1 MPDDLI
7 RQSQMVTTYGPGAM
21 LDLPRYSVIVSGLQ
35 GWSKRN
41 RERVVEPR
49 LTAKLCR
56 ILGVPTLELHT
67 PPRHEDDSDNF
78 TPVAARVFPTWFI
91 VNKTEQSPTNNL
103 WRRRQL
109 VRWTHLQNGRFRAT
123 DGKLYPVVSVRFVR
137 GCRRGHIDDFDWR
150 WFVHGDEK
158 VCERPFWLEE
168 RGTNGDM
175 TETFVVCDCG
185 EYRSLYEAFGSE
197 TTPLGQ
203 CGGRR
208 PWIGQYA
215 WENCQE
221 PYRILVRTASNSYFP
236 QVMSVI
242 SLPEV
247 DQGLANKVTE
257 HFSQLN
263 AAHTF
268 GQLENYDIMPE
279 LKAAFDGMSKED
291 VTREFLRQL
300 AQQNGDGAGEI
311 ENVPVKVAEF
321 PILNKGDAKIGEDHP
336 RSIFH
341 AETLDWASDS
351 SEEDGISDGIENVVL
366 VHRLREVVALLGFT
380 RFESTSPD
388 KDGELDLE
396 VQRAALDESLTWL
409 PAYENRGEGVFVSFK
424 KEAIESWM
432 ARSEVME
439 RGATLEAGWQRWASE
454 RGANK
459 AFFPGLPYIMLHSLS
474 HMLMTSIALECG
486 YPSSSLRERIYTGEA
501 GHGILIYTGSSDA
514 DGTLGGLV
522 QTGFRFVEHLR
533 NACQQNLL
541 CSNDPVCAE
550 HRPDAPYQVSA
561 LQGAAC
567 HGCLLTSETSCE
579 QRNDFLDRGLIVPTV
594 STTDA
599 AFFRSSVSPQ

>member
-1 MPDDLI
+1 MANDFI

-21 LDLPRYSVIVSGLQ
+21 IDLPTYSVIVTGLQ
-35 GWSKRN
+35 GWSRQN
-41 RERVVEPR
+41 REKVVEQR

-56 ILGVPTLELHT
+56 ILDVPTLDLFT
-67 PPRHEDDSDNF
+67 PPHYEENSKNGAS
-78 TPVAARVFPTWFI
+78 VAARVFPTWFI
-91 VNKTEQSPTNNL
+91 VNKAEQSPINPQ
-103 WRRRQL
+103 WRRRRL
-109 VRWTHLQNGRFRAT
+109 VRWNNLDGRRFRDP
-123 DGKLYPVVSVRFVR
+123 DGKRYPVVSVRFVR
-137 GCRRGHIDDFDWR
+137 GCRRGHIDDLDWR
-150 WFVHGDEK
+150 WFVHGDDK
-158 VCERPFWLEE
+158 VCGFPFWLEE

-185 EYRSLYEAFGSE
+185 AGRSLYEAFGTD
-197 TTPLGQ
+197 TTPLGP

-215 WENCQE
+215 SEKCQE

-236 QVMSVI
+236 QTMSVI

-247 DQGLANKVTE
+247 DQGLSNKVTE
-257 HFSQLN
+257 HFDQLN

-268 GQLENYDIMPE
+268 SNIDNIDMMPE
-279 LKAAFDGMSKED
+279 LKAAFDGISKND
-291 VTREFLRQL
+291 VKGEFLRQL
-300 AQQNGDGAGEI
+300 SQQDGNVKSEI

-321 PILNKGDAKIGEDHP
+321 AILNKGDSLVGEDNP
-336 RSIFH
+336 GSTFH
-341 AETLDWASDS
+341 AETLSRDPWIP
-351 SEEDGISDGIENVVL
+351 DGDGLFDGIENLVQ

-380 RFESTSPD
+380 RFESISPD

-396 VQRAALDESLTWL
+396 VQRAALDESITWL
-409 PAYENRGEGVFVSFK
+409 PAYENRGEGIFVSFK
-424 KEAIESWM
+424 KEALDTWLTRTEVL
-432 ARSEVME
+432 ARGEI
-439 RGATLEAGWQRWASE
+439 LEAGWQQWTIE
-454 RGANK
+454 RGATRPL
-459 AFFPGLPYIMLHSLS
+459 FPGLPYIMLHSLS

-486 YPSSSLRERIYTGEA
+486 YPASSLRERIYTGET

-522 QTGFRFVEHLR
+522 QAGLRFASHLR

-550 HRPDAPYQVSA
+550 RRPDATYQSSA

-579 QRNDFLDRGLIVPTV
+579 QRNDFLDRALVIPTV
-594 STTDA
+594 SNQNS
-599 AFFRSSVSPQ
+599 AFFDSIAL